1 MISLSAETLF
11 HLGPLPVTN
20 SLLATWVVVLLLVM
34 VALLVRRR
42 VTMVPRGFINVVE
55 VAIEWLLNL
64 CDSVTNDRALSKK
77 FFPLVATFFL
87 FILTSNYLGLLPIF
101 GPIGLREVHEGKE
114 VLVPL
119 FRSGAADLNFTLAL
133 ALISVFAT
141 QLFGI
146 AVLGLGVHLKKYIN
160 FRQPIM
166 GFVGLLEA
174 FSEIAKLISFSF
186 RLFGNVFAGEVLLVV
201 IGSLL
206 AYIAPLPFYFLE
218 MFVGLIQAF
227 VFALLSLV
235 FFRVATAEAH

>member
-20 SLLATWVVVLLLVM
+20 SLLATWVVVLILVIL
-34 VALLVRRR
+34 ALVVRRR
-42 VTMVPRGFINVVE
+42 VALVPRGFINVVE
-55 VAIEWLLNL
+55 VVIEWLLNL

-87 FILTSNYLGLLPIF
+87 FILTSNYLGLLPFF
-101 GPIGLREVHEGKE
+101 GPIGLREMHEGKE

-133 ALISVFAT
+133 AIVSVVAT
-141 QLFGI
+141 QFFG
-146 AVLGLGVHLKKYIN
+146 VTLLGLAAHIKKYVN
-160 FRQPIM
+160 FRDPIM
-166 GFVGLLEA
+166 GFVGFLEA
-174 FSEIAKLISFSF
+174 FSEIAKLVSFSF
-186 RLFGNVFAGEVLLVV
+186 RLFGNVFAGEVLLIV

-206 AYIAPLPFYFLE
+206 AYIVPLPFYFLE
-218 MFVGLIQAF
+218 LFVGLIQAF